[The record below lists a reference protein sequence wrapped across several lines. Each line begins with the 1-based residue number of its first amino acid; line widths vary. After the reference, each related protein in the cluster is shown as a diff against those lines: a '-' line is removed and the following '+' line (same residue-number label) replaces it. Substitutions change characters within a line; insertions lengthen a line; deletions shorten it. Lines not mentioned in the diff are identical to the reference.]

1 MGNEIFSIICQND
14 ANVLGCSK
22 EELKLIQSIIKGKLP
37 SSYLIFLELMGRKAF
52 FMDGDSCFIDELPLL
67 NEWAKEIIIH
77 NKLDIQLKIDDFV
90 FWMSQGVMFCFF
102 NLNEGNDPPIYCYKE
117 GSNQETFI
125 KISETFTD
133 FIERRYHLD
142 KNLFNF

>member
-14 ANVLGCSK
+14 ANILGCTK
-22 EELKLIQSIIKGKLP
+22 KELKLIQSITHVKFP
-37 SSYLIFLELMGRKAF
+37 SSYLVFLELMGKKAF
-52 FMDGDSCFIDELPLL
+52 FLEGDSCFINELPFL
-67 NEWAKEIIIH
+67 NTWANEITSH
-77 NKLDIQLKIDDFV
+77 HKHDIQLKEDDFV

-102 NLNEGNDPPIYCYKE
+102 NLNEGEDPPIYCYKE

-133 FIERRYHLD
+133 FLKRRFYLD
-142 KNLFNF
+142 KNLFSF